1 MTLEECRGQGL
12 LVLSSEDGG
21 GSQGKGNGHMILQI
35 IWTSITSSSYYI
47 LFAVSFALVLKVTK
61 IWNFAQPGFMTT
73 AFYMMYWATNNLSLP
88 IPLSLSIALIITIL
102 ASWAVDKYAFG
113 TLRRMKSGGF
123 TFFIFTLIFSE
134 FVAYL
139 FTLLF
144 GTEPF
149 TVFPNIF
156 SPVIPV
162 GGIVVSYWDLRAVTI
177 TGILLAG
184 LYAFLRWSKPGR
196 FLIAV
201 SNNDRLAELYG
212 ISSRQAYTL
221 SMVLAGILCTFGMYI
236 LGTKIAV
243 HTHLSLS
250 LILFAVA
257 ATVMGG
263 IGNVFSAAMAAVFLS
278 LLQGFSVLIIPSRW
292 QNLLLY
298 FFFFMVII
306 TMPSGFLSFV
316 RTMKGRRE

>member
-1 MTLEECRGQGL
+1 
-12 LVLSSEDGG
+12 
-21 GSQGKGNGHMILQI
+21 MILQI
-35 IWTSITSSSYYI
+35 IWTSIATSSYYV
-47 LFAVSFALVLKVTK
+47 LFAVAFALVLKVTK

-73 AFYMMYWATNNLSLP
+73 AFYMMYWAINKLALP
-88 IPLSLSIALIITIL
+88 IPLALATALIITML

-113 TLRRMKSGGF
+113 ALRRMKSGGF
-123 TFFIFTLIFSE
+123 TYFIFTLIFSE

-149 TVFPNIF
+149 TVFPNII
-156 SPVIPV
+156 SPVMPV
-162 GGIVVSYWDLRAVTI
+162 TGIVVSHWDLQAIII
-177 TGILLAG
+177 TGVLLAG
-184 LYAFLRWSKPGR
+184 LYALLRWSKPGK

-221 SMVLAGILCTFGMYI
+221 SMILAAILCTFGMYV

-243 HTHLSLS
+243 HPHLGLS

-263 IGNVFSAAMAAVFLS
+263 IGNVFSAAMAAMFLN
-278 LLQGFSVLIIPSRW
+278 LLQGFSILIIPSRW

-298 FFFFMVII
+298 FFFFMII
-306 TMPSGFLSFV
+306 IFMPSGFLSFI
-316 RTMKGRRE
+316 RAMKGRRSENQWNSYTQRSS

>member
-1 MTLEECRGQGL
+1 
-12 LVLSSEDGG
+12 
-21 GSQGKGNGHMILQI
+21 MIIQI
-35 IWTSITSSSYYI
+35 IWTSIATSSYYV
-47 LFAVSFALVLKVTK
+47 LFAVAFALVLKVTK

-73 AFYMMYWATNNLSLP
+73 AFYMMYWAINKLALP
-88 IPLSLSIALIITIL
+88 IPLALAVALIITIL

-113 TLRRMKSGGF
+113 ALRRMKSGGF
-123 TFFIFTLIFSE
+123 TYFIFTLIFSE
-134 FVAYL
+134 FIAYL

-149 TVFPNIF
+149 TVFPNII
-156 SPVIPV
+156 SPVMPV
-162 GGIVVSYWDLRAVTI
+162 TGIVVSHWDLQAIII
-177 TGILLAG
+177 TGVLLAG
-184 LYAFLRWSKPGR
+184 LYALLRWSKPGK

-221 SMVLAGILCTFGMYI
+221 SMILAAILCTFGMYV

-243 HTHLSLS
+243 YPHLGLS

-263 IGNVFSAAMAAVFLS
+263 IGNVFSAAMAAMFLN
-278 LLQGFSVLIIPSRW
+278 LLQGFSILIIPSRW
-292 QNLLLY
+292 QNLLLF
-298 FFFFMVII
+298 FFFFMII
-306 TMPSGFLSFV
+306 IFMPSGFLSFISA
-316 RTMKGRRE
+316 MKGRRE

>member
-1 MTLEECRGQGL
+1 MSCARRKLRK
-12 LVLSSEDGG
+12 S
-21 GSQGKGNGHMILQI
+21 KGNADMILQI
-35 IWTSITSSSYYI
+35 IWTSIATSSYYV
-47 LFAVSFALVLKVTK
+47 LFAVAFALVLKVTK

-73 AFYMMYWATNNLSLP
+73 AFYMMYWATNRLSLP
-88 IPLSLSIALIITIL
+88 VPLALSVALLVTLL

-113 TLRRMKSGGF
+113 ALRRMKSGGF

-162 GGIVVSYWDLRAVTI
+162 GGIVVSHWDLRAI
-177 TGILLAG
+177 AIAGALLAG
-184 LYAFLRWSKPGR
+184 LYALLRWSKQGK

-201 SNNDRLAELYG
+201 SNNERLAELYG
-212 ISSRQAYTL
+212 ISSRRAYTL
-221 SMVLAGILCTFGMYI
+221 SMILAGVLCTFGMYV

-250 LILFAVA
+250 IILFAVA

-263 IGNVFSAAMAAVFLS
+263 ICNVFSAALAAE
-278 LLQGFSVLIIPSRW
+278 I
-292 QNLLLY
+292 
-298 FFFFMVII
+298 
-306 TMPSGFLSFV
+306 
-316 RTMKGRRE
+316 GRAHV

>member
-1 MTLEECRGQGL
+1 
-12 LVLSSEDGG
+12 
-21 GSQGKGNGHMILQI
+21 MIVQI
-35 IWTSITSSSYYI
+35 IWTSIATSSYYI
-47 LFAVSFALVLKVTK
+47 LFAVAFALVLKVTK
-61 IWNFAQPGFMTT
+61 IWNFAQSGFMTI
-73 AFYMMYWATNNLSLP
+73 AFYIMYWAINKLALP
-88 IPLSLSIALIITIL
+88 IPLALSIALFITIL

-113 TLRRMKSGGF
+113 ALRRMKSGGF
-123 TFFIFTLIFSE
+123 TYFIFTLIFSE
-134 FVAYL
+134 FIAYL
-139 FTLLF
+139 LTLLF

-156 SPVIPV
+156 SPAIPV
-162 GGIVVSYWDLRAVTI
+162 GGIVVSYWDLRSIII

-184 LYAFLRWSKPGR
+184 LYALLRWSKPGK

-221 SMVLAGILCTFGMYI
+221 SMILAAILCTFGMYV

-243 HTHLSLS
+243 HPHLGLS

-263 IGNVFSAAMAAVFLS
+263 IGNVFSAAMAAVFLCF
-278 LLQGFSVLIIPSRW
+278 LQGFSILIIPSRW
-292 QNLLLY
+292 QNLLLF
-298 FFFFMVII
+298 FFFFMII
-306 TMPSGFLSFV
+306 IFMPSGFLSFI
-316 RTMKGRRE
+316 RAMKGRRE

>member
-1 MTLEECRGQGL
+1 
-12 LVLSSEDGG
+12 
-21 GSQGKGNGHMILQI
+21 MILQI

-47 LFAVSFALVLKVTK
+47 LFAVAFSLVLKVTK
-61 IWNFAQPGFMTT
+61 IWNFAQAGFMTIS
-73 AFYMMYWATNNLSLP
+73 FYMLYWASNKLALP
-88 IPLSLSIALIITIL
+88 IFLAMSIALIISIL
-102 ASWAVDKYAFG
+102 VSWAVDKYAFG
-113 TLRRMKSGGF
+113 TLRQMKSGGF

-162 GGIVVSYWDLRAVTI
+162 GGIVMSYWDFRAVII

-184 LYAFLRWSKPGR
+184 LYAFLRWSKPGK
-196 FLIAV
+196 FMIAV

-212 ISSRQAYTL
+212 ISRRQAYTL
-221 SMVLAGILCTFGMYI
+221 SIILAAILCTFGMFI

-243 HTHLSLS
+243 YPHLGLS

-263 IGNVFSAAMAAVFLS
+263 IGNIFSAAIAALFLS
-278 LLQGFSVLIIPSRW
+278 FLQSFSVLIIPSRW
-292 QNLLLY
+292 QNLMLF

-306 TMPSGFLSFV
+306 TMPSGFLSFIKAI
-316 RTMKGRRE
+316 KGRRE

>member
-1 MTLEECRGQGL
+1 
-12 LVLSSEDGG
+12 
-21 GSQGKGNGHMILQI
+21 MIIQI
-35 IWTSITSSSYYI
+35 IWTSIATSSYYV
-47 LFAVSFALVLKVTK
+47 LFAVAFALVLKVTK
-61 IWNFAQPGFMTT
+61 IWNFAQPGFMTI
-73 AFYMMYWATNNLSLP
+73 AFYMMYWAINKLALP
-88 IPLSLSIALIITIL
+88 IPLALATALIITIL

-113 TLRRMKSGGF
+113 ALRRMKSGGF
-123 TFFIFTLIFSE
+123 TYFIFTLIFSE
-134 FVAYL
+134 FIAYL

-149 TVFPNIF
+149 TVFPNII
-156 SPVIPV
+156 SPVMPV
-162 GGIVVSYWDLRAVTI
+162 TGVVVSHWDLRAIII

-184 LYAFLRWSKPGR
+184 LYALLRWSKPGK

-221 SMVLAGILCTFGMYI
+221 SMILAAILCTFGMYV

-250 LILFAVA
+250 IILFAVA

-278 LLQGFSVLIIPSRW
+278 LLQGFSILIIPSRW
-292 QNLLLY
+292 QNLLL
-298 FFFFMVII
+298 FFFFFTII
-306 TMPSGFLSFV
+306 IFMPSGFLSFI
-316 RTMKGRRE
+316 RAMKGRRE